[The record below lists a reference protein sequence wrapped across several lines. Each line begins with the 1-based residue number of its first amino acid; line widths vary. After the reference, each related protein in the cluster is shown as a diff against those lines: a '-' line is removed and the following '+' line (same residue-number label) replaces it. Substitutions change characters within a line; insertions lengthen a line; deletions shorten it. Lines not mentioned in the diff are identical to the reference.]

1 MNTTSRAHCGLT
13 GGRGTRGGCGGRSSD
28 FTLPPDL
35 ARYHPTQQLVHRSDH
50 DELVIAVSNVPR
62 VLEPILTSPQ
72 TARSIESHINMPKL
86 RVRVVLSDSSPS
98 DIPTNLNQPGKNALH
113 FALRDRNLGF
123 TVGGDPDSLTIF
135 FDPSAP
141 GSSNRGSS
149 ARFTGC
155 EVLVLRV
162 LEPDLLWYV
171 CLMKSKHPDWVVSRV
186 NPPSG
191 VQFEVSGKKE

>member
-1 MNTTSRAHCGLT
+1 MNNTSKASCGLT
-13 GGRGTRGGCGGRSSD
+13 GDRGTRGGCGGRSSA

-50 DELVIAVSNVPR
+50 DELVITVSDVPR
-62 VLEPILTSPQ
+62 VLKRILTSPQ
-72 TARSIESHINMPKL
+72 TARSIESHIDSPKL
-86 RVRVVLSDSSPS
+86 RVRVVLSDSSHR
-98 DIPTNLNQPGKNALH
+98 DIPTTLKQPSKNALQ
-113 FALRDRNLGF
+113 FALRDRNLAF
-123 TVGGDPDSLTIF
+123 TVGGDPESLTIF

-141 GSSNRGSS
+141 GSSNHGSS
-149 ARFTGC
+149 ACFTGC

-162 LEPDLLWYV
+162 MEPDLLWYV

-191 VQFEVSGKKE
+191 VQFEVKRKKE